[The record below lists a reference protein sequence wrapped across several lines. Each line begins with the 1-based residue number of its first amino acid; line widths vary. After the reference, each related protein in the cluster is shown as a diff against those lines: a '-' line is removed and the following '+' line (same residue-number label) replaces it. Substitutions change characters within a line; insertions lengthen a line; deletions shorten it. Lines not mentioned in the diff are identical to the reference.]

1 MVDFQRFLE
10 AQMNRKCLDLDCTC
24 QPGYLYPDKRVRVK
38 NCEQWNMPMD
48 SSVSH
53 SQAPKKQSNKGDME
67 HGDEPTYDL
76 LRNRQ
81 PQVVDDKK
89 IAPPTPITQP
99 VRKVPGLLKLLC
111 TLVAWLLL
119 NLGLVPRSI
128 PVCHKQQPFYSRLD
142 SIHCVCMS
150 HFFP

>member
-24 QPGYLYPDKRVRVK
+24 QPGYPYRDKRVRVK

-76 LRNRQ
+76 LRNGQ

-89 IAPPTPITQP
+89 IAPQP
-99 VRKVPGLLKLLC
+99 QLLSQWGKFQGYWNFSAPLWHGCFLI
-111 TLVAWLLL
+111 W
-119 NLGLVPRSI
+119 G
-128 PVCHKQQPFYSRLD
+128 
-142 SIHCVCMS
+142 
-150 HFFP
+150 